1 MPFMKKPQCH
11 RLRTGRISEPNQL
24 YLLSTVCN
32 NREPLFSDITL
43 GRIVVRSLRHH
54 HEHGYVSSL
63 TFVVMPDHL
72 HWLVRLSPGIV
83 LPHLMKSV
91 KSYTARETNQRCNT
105 QRKRIWQPGFHDHAL
120 RHEEEVLHT
129 ARYIVANPLRARL
142 VRRLG
147 DYPLW
152 DAVWL

>member
-1 MPFMKKPQCH
+1 MKKPQSH
-11 RLRTGRISEPNQL
+11 RLRAGRISGPNQI
-24 YLLSTVCN
+24 YLLTTVCN
-32 NREPLFSDITL
+32 YREPLFSNITL
-43 GRIVVRSLRHH
+43 GRIVVRSLHHH

-63 TFVVMPDHL
+63 AFVVMPAHL
-72 HWLVRLSPGIV
+72 HWLVRLSPGIA

-91 KSYTARETNQRCNT
+91 KSYTAREINHHCNT
-105 QRKRIWQPGFHDHAL
+105 QGKRSWQPGFHDHAL
-120 RHEEEVLHT
+120 RHEEELLHT